1 MVWPAPLDRPTRACW
16 SHSHLR
22 RALRGSTINAAC
34 QFNEEGDKGSID
46 VGKLADLI
54 LLDRKLDPA
63 DLKDL
68 RVIET
73 VKEGE
78 TIFRAARP
86 N

>member
-1 MVWPAPLDRPTRACW
+1 MRV
-16 SHSHLR
+16 
-22 RALRGSTINAAC
+22 NK
-34 QFNEEGDKGSID
+34 EGDKDSID

-54 LLDRKLDPA
+54 LLDRKLDPV

-78 TIFRAARP
+78 AIFRAARR